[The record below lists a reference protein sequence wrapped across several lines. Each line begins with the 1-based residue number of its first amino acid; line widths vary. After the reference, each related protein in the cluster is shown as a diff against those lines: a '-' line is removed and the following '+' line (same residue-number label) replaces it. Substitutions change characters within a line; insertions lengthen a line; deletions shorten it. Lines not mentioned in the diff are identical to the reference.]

1 LEDLGRSKQIV
12 LFSCQL
18 FKRRG
23 LSVSESVKGSPPHN
37 SKPIATTRMQVTK
50 VSHLLEPED
59 VQTADVSNV
68 EGSDRLGH
76 RTAITLRSRG
86 M

>member
-1 LEDLGRSKQIV
+1 
-12 LFSCQL
+12 
-18 FKRRG
+18 
-23 LSVSESVKGSPPHN
+23 
-37 SKPIATTRMQVTK
+37 MQVTK
-50 VSHLLEPED
+50 VSHLVEPED

>member
-1 LEDLGRSKQIV
+1 
-12 LFSCQL
+12 
-18 FKRRG
+18 
-23 LSVSESVKGSPPHN
+23 
-37 SKPIATTRMQVTK
+37 MQVTK

-68 EGSDRLGH
+68 AGFDRLGH
-76 RTAITLRSRG
+76 RAAIAVRSRG